1 MSAYTVVIEELD
13 ESADT
18 WLPLAPPE
26 NVDNEGTA
34 DEVAR
39 WTADNDTMSAAGTWR
54 VRVWDGAD
62 ADTDTPETATVNL
75 ERS

>member
-1 MSAYTVVIEELD
+1 MSEYTVLIEELD

-39 WTADNDTMSAAGTWR
+39 WTAENDTMAVAGKWR
-54 VRVWDGAD
+54 IRVWDGAD
-62 ADTDTPETATVNL
+62 ADADTPEAACVSL